1 MPSGPST
8 YAPPLTLHIHIV
20 LSLSL
25 PLNRQIFLIQ
35 RPGSKARGSIRCV
48 HDWSGVRTSLPPPRS
63 PPPTAS
69 PPSPS
74 PWVSLFLPPL
84 SRPPP
89 TPKSP
94 PPILTV
100 RYSASNGQDPRH
112 EAAYDAFMTGVVFA
126 QACHRLGLSP
136 HRLSSLP
143 PAASAAAAAA
153 REEAGRWREERR
165 GRRGEGEGEGDG
177 VGRGEFGREGEGRR
191 WVVERWRR
199 GEGAVSGGRIG
210 TDREHSEES
219 SDGSAVVA
227 ETPTRLRFLLRG
239 ALGRNT
245 PLELEPVDSGAALV
259 RFGSGKQRDVE
270 NLGKVMESLG
280 RALLGGA
287 GNGRGGGGGG
297 GGGGSGGGGG
307 GGRMGAGGERL
318 GEREV
323 VARDMVSLGIRAAP
337 FSAFVTLCESTV
349 PFLSASEGADV
360 LRLEEY
366 LVSATQRSPTS
377 APAAKTSRPSRKEGQ
392 GAREVKMAVGD
403 SAICAK
409 VLGLT
414 PVKSVPTVA
423 AKESATLF
431 NGLKATKTNKS
442 AAKQKLKGT
451 ARAAPVPASRPSTAV
466 RAAIAED
473 INTDF
478 EVADMTM
485 PQGGS
490 WSVHKFGGTC
500 VGSAERILN
509 VARIVASDP
518 AERRFVVV
526 SAMGGTPKVTNI
538 LYSLLDKA
546 AAKDSSGWAELIAQL
561 REKHRAA
568 AAELLGEEDEETKK
582 ILERIDEDLINLKAM
597 LKAISIA
604 GTSTEIFTDF
614 IVGHGELWSAMI
626 LTATLQKVTGKKVAF
641 MDARDVLVVHPAEGG
656 NQVDPNYERCEE
668 NLHAWYAA
676 RGDDGHY
683 EGGGPDLVVATG
695 FIARTEDGVP
705 TTLKRDGSDLS
716 AAIFGSLLRAGRV
729 IIWTDVDG
737 VYSADPRKVPDA
749 VILKNLSYQEAW
761 ELSYFGANV
770 LHPRTTLP
778 VMKYAIPM
786 FIRNAFNPTAPG
798 TRIGRSHDAF
808 SDEEHE
814 AAHNELLE
822 EGTDPLDA
830 VVKGFATIENVALVN
845 VAGTG
850 MAGVPGIASQI
861 FNSVKNVGA
870 NVIAISQAS
879 SEHSVCFAVPEP
891 EADMVAA
898 ALRTTFRRAIES
910 NRVHDIEVIPHC
922 TVLAAVGQRM
932 ASTPGVSAALFAALA
947 KARVNVRAIAQGCS
961 EYNITVVVDRSDA
974 VAALRAAHGRFY
986 HSQIPLAVALI
997 GPGLIGGTLLDQI
1010 RDQRASLK
1018 KEFNIDMRVV
1028 GIIGAN
1034 RMLIDNR
1041 GVHLSNWREELES
1054 RGEAAD
1060 MVAFE
1065 ASLMDGH
1072 HGLPNTVVVDCTA
1085 SSEVADKY
1093 PTWLAEGLHVV
1104 TPNKKAN
1111 SGPLKEYLKIR
1122 QLQRELCTHYLYEAT
1137 VGAGLPI
1144 VATLKG
1150 LLDTGD
1156 HIHRIEGIFSGTLS
1170 YIFNSFDGSKPF
1182 SQIVAE
1188 ARANGFTE
1196 PDPRDDLEG
1205 MDVARKVVILARE
1218 CGLRLELDQVPIQS
1232 LVPEALQH
1240 VGSVDEFMQRLPE
1253 FDDEMEAKRK
1263 AAEEMGEVLRYVGV
1277 VDMDK
1282 REGRVELRQYPRTHA
1297 FTQLVGS
1304 DNIISFVTYRYNV
1317 QPLIVRGP
1325 GAGAEVTAGGVF
1337 SDLLRL
1343 AAFLGAPS

>member
-1 MPSGPST
+1 M
-8 YAPPLTLHIHIV
+8 
-20 LSLSL
+20 
-25 PLNRQIFLIQ
+25 
-35 RPGSKARGSIRCV
+35 
-48 HDWSGVRTSLPPPRS
+48 
-63 PPPTAS
+63 
-69 PPSPS
+69 
-74 PWVSLFLPPL
+74 
-84 SRPPP
+84 
-89 TPKSP
+89 
-94 PPILTV
+94 
-100 RYSASNGQDPRH
+100 
-112 EAAYDAFMTGVVFA
+112 
-126 QACHRLGLSP
+126 
-136 HRLSSLP
+136 
-143 PAASAAAAAA
+143 
-153 REEAGRWREERR
+153 
-165 GRRGEGEGEGDG
+165 
-177 VGRGEFGREGEGRR
+177 
-191 WVVERWRR
+191 
-199 GEGAVSGGRIG
+199 
-210 TDREHSEES
+210 
-219 SDGSAVVA
+219 
-227 ETPTRLRFLLRG
+227 
-239 ALGRNT
+239 
-245 PLELEPVDSGAALV
+245 AAL
-259 RFGSGKQRDVE
+259 Q
-270 NLGKVMESLG
+270 
-280 RALLGGA
+280 
-287 GNGRGGGGGG
+287 
-297 GGGGSGGGGG
+297 
-307 GGRMGAGGERL
+307 
-318 GEREV
+318 
-323 VARDMVSLGIRAAP
+323 
-337 FSAFVTLCESTV
+337 
-349 PFLSASEGADV
+349 
-360 LRLEEY
+360 
-366 LVSATQRSPTS
+366 
-377 APAAKTSRPSRKEGQ
+377 
-392 GAREVKMAVGD
+392 
-403 SAICAK
+403 CAK

-423 AKESATLF
+423 TKERAVPSF
-431 NGLKATKTNKS
+431 NGLKASKSQKS

-451 ARAAPVPASRPSTAV
+451 ARATPAPASRPSTTV

-473 INTDF
+473 ITTDF

-526 SAMGGTPKVTNI
+526 SAMGGSPKVTNI

-546 AAKDSSGWAELIAQL
+546 AAKDNSGWGELISQL
-561 REKHRAA
+561 KEKHRAA
-568 AAELLGEEDEETKK
+568 AAELLGEEDEEAQK
-582 ILERIDEDLINLKAM
+582 IMERIDEDLVNLKAM

-604 GTSTEIFTDF
+604 GSSTEIFTDF

-626 LTATLQKVTGKKVAF
+626 LAATLQKVTGKKVAF

-822 EGTDPLDA
+822 EGSDPLDA
-830 VVKGFATIENVALVN
+830 VVKGFATIDNVALVN

-861 FNSVKNVGA
+861 FSAVKNVGA

-879 SEHSVCFAVPEP
+879 SEHSVCFAVPES
-891 EADMVAA
+891 EADMVAV
-898 ALRTTFRRAIES
+898 ALRSTFRRAIES

-974 VAALRAAHGRFY
+974 AAALRAAHGRFY
-986 HSQIPLAVALI
+986 HSQTPLAVALI

-1010 RDQRASLK
+1010 RDQRTSLK

-1041 GVHLSNWREELES
+1041 GVDLSNWREELDT
-1054 RGEAAD
+1054 RGQAAD

-1156 HIHRIEGIFSGTLS
+1156 HMHRIEGIFSGTLS
-1170 YIFNSFDGSKPF
+1170 YIFNNFDGSKPF

-1205 MDVARKVVILARE
+1205 MDVARKVVILGRE
-1218 CGLRLELDQVPIQS
+1218 CGLRLELDQVPVQS

-1240 VGSVDEFMQRLPE
+1240 VASVDEFMQRLPE
-1253 FDDEMEAKRK
+1253 FDHEMEAKRK
-1263 AAEEMGEVLRYVGV
+1263 AAEEKGEVLRYVGV

>member
-1 MPSGPST
+1 M
-8 YAPPLTLHIHIV
+8 
-20 LSLSL
+20 
-25 PLNRQIFLIQ
+25 
-35 RPGSKARGSIRCV
+35 
-48 HDWSGVRTSLPPPRS
+48 
-63 PPPTAS
+63 
-69 PPSPS
+69 
-74 PWVSLFLPPL
+74 
-84 SRPPP
+84 
-89 TPKSP
+89 
-94 PPILTV
+94 
-100 RYSASNGQDPRH
+100 
-112 EAAYDAFMTGVVFA
+112 
-126 QACHRLGLSP
+126 
-136 HRLSSLP
+136 
-143 PAASAAAAAA
+143 
-153 REEAGRWREERR
+153 
-165 GRRGEGEGEGDG
+165 
-177 VGRGEFGREGEGRR
+177 
-191 WVVERWRR
+191 
-199 GEGAVSGGRIG
+199 
-210 TDREHSEES
+210 
-219 SDGSAVVA
+219 
-227 ETPTRLRFLLRG
+227 
-239 ALGRNT
+239 
-245 PLELEPVDSGAALV
+245 AAL
-259 RFGSGKQRDVE
+259 Q
-270 NLGKVMESLG
+270 
-280 RALLGGA
+280 
-287 GNGRGGGGGG
+287 
-297 GGGGSGGGGG
+297 
-307 GGRMGAGGERL
+307 
-318 GEREV
+318 
-323 VARDMVSLGIRAAP
+323 
-337 FSAFVTLCESTV
+337 
-349 PFLSASEGADV
+349 
-360 LRLEEY
+360 
-366 LVSATQRSPTS
+366 
-377 APAAKTSRPSRKEGQ
+377 
-392 GAREVKMAVGD
+392 
-403 SAICAK
+403 CAK

-423 AKESATLF
+423 TAERALPSF
-431 NGLKATKTNKS
+431 NGLKASKTRKS

-451 ARAAPVPASRPSTAV
+451 GRAAPAPASRPSTAV

-546 AAKDSSGWAELIAQL
+546 AAKDVSGWAELIAQL

-568 AAELLGEEDEETKK
+568 AAELLGEEDAEAKK
-582 ILERIDEDLINLKAM
+582 IMERIDEDLINLKAM

-604 GTSTEIFTDF
+604 GSSTEIFTDF

-626 LTATLQKVTGKKVAF
+626 LAATVQKVTGKKVAF

-798 TRIGRSHDAF
+798 TRIGRSHDSF

-822 EGTDPLDA
+822 EGSDPLDA
-830 VVKGFATIENVALVN
+830 VVKGFATIDNVALVN

-861 FNSVKNVGA
+861 FSAVKNVGA

-879 SEHSVCFAVPEP
+879 SEHSVCFAVPEA

-898 ALRTTFRRAIES
+898 ALRSTFRRAIET

-974 VAALRAAHGRFY
+974 PAALRAAHGRFY
-986 HSQIPLAVALI
+986 HSQTPLAVALV

-1034 RMLIDNR
+1034 KMLIDNR
-1041 GVHLSNWREELES
+1041 GVHLSNWREELAE

-1085 SSEVADKY
+1085 SSDVADKY

-1170 YIFNSFDGSKPF
+1170 YIFNNFDGSKPF

-1218 CGLRLELDQVPIQS
+1218 CGLRLELDQVPVQS

-1240 VGSVDEFMQRLPE
+1240 VASVDEFMQRLPE

-1263 AAEEMGEVLRYVGV
+1263 AAEETGEVLRYVGV

>member
-1 MPSGPST
+1 M
-8 YAPPLTLHIHIV
+8 
-20 LSLSL
+20 
-25 PLNRQIFLIQ
+25 
-35 RPGSKARGSIRCV
+35 
-48 HDWSGVRTSLPPPRS
+48 
-63 PPPTAS
+63 
-69 PPSPS
+69 
-74 PWVSLFLPPL
+74 
-84 SRPPP
+84 
-89 TPKSP
+89 
-94 PPILTV
+94 
-100 RYSASNGQDPRH
+100 
-112 EAAYDAFMTGVVFA
+112 
-126 QACHRLGLSP
+126 
-136 HRLSSLP
+136 
-143 PAASAAAAAA
+143 
-153 REEAGRWREERR
+153 
-165 GRRGEGEGEGDG
+165 
-177 VGRGEFGREGEGRR
+177 
-191 WVVERWRR
+191 
-199 GEGAVSGGRIG
+199 
-210 TDREHSEES
+210 
-219 SDGSAVVA
+219 
-227 ETPTRLRFLLRG
+227 
-239 ALGRNT
+239 
-245 PLELEPVDSGAALV
+245 
-259 RFGSGKQRDVE
+259 
-270 NLGKVMESLG
+270 
-280 RALLGGA
+280 
-287 GNGRGGGGGG
+287 
-297 GGGGSGGGGG
+297 
-307 GGRMGAGGERL
+307 
-318 GEREV
+318 
-323 VARDMVSLGIRAAP
+323 
-337 FSAFVTLCESTV
+337 
-349 PFLSASEGADV
+349 
-360 LRLEEY
+360 
-366 LVSATQRSPTS
+366 
-377 APAAKTSRPSRKEGQ
+377 
-392 GAREVKMAVGD
+392 
-403 SAICAK
+403 
-409 VLGLT
+409 
-414 PVKSVPTVA
+414 
-423 AKESATLF
+423 
-431 NGLKATKTNKS
+431 
-442 AAKQKLKGT
+442 
-451 ARAAPVPASRPSTAV
+451 
-466 RAAIAED
+466 
-473 INTDF
+473 
-478 EVADMTM
+478 
-485 PQGGS
+485 
-490 WSVHKFGGTC
+490 
-500 VGSAERILN
+500 
-509 VARIVASDP
+509 
-518 AERRFVVV
+518 
-526 SAMGGTPKVTNI
+526 
-538 LYSLLDKA
+538 
-546 AAKDSSGWAELIAQL
+546 
-561 REKHRAA
+561 
-568 AAELLGEEDEETKK
+568 
-582 ILERIDEDLINLKAM
+582 
-597 LKAISIA
+597 
-604 GTSTEIFTDF
+604 
-614 IVGHGELWSAMI
+614 
-626 LTATLQKVTGKKVAF
+626 
-641 MDARDVLVVHPAEGG
+641 
-656 NQVDPNYERCEE
+656 
-668 NLHAWYAA
+668 LHA
-676 RGDDGHY
+676 
-683 EGGGPDLVVATG
+683 
-695 FIARTEDGVP
+695 
-705 TTLKRDGSDLS
+705 
-716 AAIFGSLLRAGRV
+716 
-729 IIWTDVDG
+729 
-737 VYSADPRKVPDA
+737 VPDA

-798 TRIGRSHDAF
+798 TRIGRSHDSF

-822 EGTDPLDA
+822 EGSDPLDA
-830 VVKGFATIENVALVN
+830 VVKGFATIDNVALVN

-861 FNSVKNVGA
+861 FSAVKNVGA

-879 SEHSVCFAVPEP
+879 SEHSVCFAVPEA

-898 ALRTTFRRAIES
+898 ALRSTFRRAIET

-974 VAALRAAHGRFY
+974 PAALRAAHGRFY
-986 HSQIPLAVALI
+986 HSQTPLAVALV

-1034 RMLIDNR
+1034 KMLIDNR
-1041 GVHLSNWREELES
+1041 GVHLSNWREELAE

-1085 SSEVADKY
+1085 SSDVADKY

-1170 YIFNSFDGSKPF
+1170 YIFNNFDGSKPF

-1218 CGLRLELDQVPIQS
+1218 CGLRLELDQVPVQS

-1240 VGSVDEFMQRLPE
+1240 VASVDEFMQRLPE

-1263 AAEEMGEVLRYVGV
+1263 AAEETGEVLRYVGV